1 MQGRLE
7 KMAAFHDATIRY
19 ELVLNHQRV
28 PLNQLLGQTVTLH
41 HTGDL
46 YCLHCN
52 MPMRKSFSQGYC
64 YPCFS
69 RLAQCDMCMMKP
81 ETCHY
86 AVGTCRDNAWA
97 ESFCFQPHI
106 VYLSN
111 TSGLK
116 VGITRHTQIPTRWI
130 DQGAIQALPIFKV
143 ATRRLS
149 GLIETLIAKH
159 VADKTQWQRMLKHQI
174 EPLDLL
180 AERDR
185 LLAICASEL
194 NALEQENQGA
204 IEFLVAAEVVDL
216 NYPIEIAPLKV
227 TALNF
232 DKTPQ
237 ISGVLQGIKGQYLML
252 DKGVLNVRKFGGYN
266 IQFSVMD

>member
-7 KMAAFHDATIRY
+7 KMVAIHDAPIRY

-28 PLNQLLGQTVTLH
+28 PLNPLLGQTVSLQ
-41 HTGDL
+41 HTGQL

-52 MPMRKSFSQGYC
+52 MPMKKSFNQGYC

-81 ETCHY
+81 ETCHH
-86 AVGTCRDNAWA
+86 AVGTCRDSVWA
-97 ESFCFQPHI
+97 ETFCFQSHI
-106 VYLSN
+106 VYLAN

-143 ATRRLS
+143 MSRRLS
-149 GLIETLIAKH
+149 GQIETLLAQY
-159 VADKTQWQRMLKHQI
+159 VSDKTQWQRMLKHQI
-174 EPLDLL
+174 EPLDLIV
-180 AERDR
+180 ERDK
-185 LLAICASEL
+185 LLATCANEL
-194 NALEQENQGA
+194 NELAQLNRGA
-204 IEFLVAAEVVDL
+204 MEFLVDEKVVDL
-216 NYPIEIAPLKV
+216 RYPIEIAPLKV

-232 DKTPQ
+232 DKTPH
-237 ISGVLQGIKGQYLML
+237 ISGVLHGIKGQYLIF
-252 DKGVLNVRKFGGYN
+252 DKGVLNVRKFAGYE
-266 IQFSVMD
+266 IALI